1 MLLVVEQLICT
12 LLFHQAF
19 ISQSFEGVTS
29 ISQSLALLSRF
40 KAVMN
45 RDLLRVKLDSKLLA
59 VFLSYGQ
66 ELEAISGLYEAEKN
80 DPPVPRNQPPGSC
93 IHTVVCFPL

>member
-1 MLLVVEQLICT
+1 MHQVDAILHT
-12 LLFHQAF
+12 LQAF

-66 ELEAISGLYEAEKN
+66 ELEAISALYEAEKN
-80 DPPVPRNQPPGSC
+80 DPPVSRNLPPGWSLLC
-93 IHTVVCFPL
+93 CYRAVRY